1 MHYVTLLLA
10 QGAAAQPSPLV
21 GMMPLVLIVMIFY
34 FLVIRPAQTKQRK
47 LEELIKGLKS
57 GDKVILNPGI
67 LGTITGVD
75 EQTFQVRVDD
85 KTRLRV
91 LRSAIAGLQ
100 GEAPELEKK

>member
-1 MHYVTLLLA
+1 MHDVTLLLA
-10 QGAAAQPSPLV
+10 QAGPAPSPLV

-47 LEELIKGLKS
+47 LDELIKNLKS

-67 LGTITGVD
+67 LGTIVGVD
-75 EQTFQVRVDD
+75 ELTFQVRVDD

-91 LRSAIAGLQ
+91 LRSAISGLQ
-100 GEAPELEKK
+100 GESAELKKK

>member
-1 MHYVTLLLA
+1 MSYLTLLLA
-10 QGAAAQPSPLV
+10 QGAPAQPSPLV

-47 LEELIKGLKS
+47 LEELIKELKS

-67 LGTITGVD
+67 LGTIVGVD
-75 EQTFQVRVDD
+75 DKTFHVRVDD
-85 KTRLRV
+85 KTRIRV

-100 GEAPELEKK
+100 GESPELEKK

>member
-10 QGAAAQPSPLV
+10 QGAPAQPSPLV

-47 LEELIKGLKS
+47 LEELVKGLKS

-75 EQTFQVRVDD
+75 EQTLQVRVDD

-91 LRSAIAGLQ
+91 LRSAVSGLQ
-100 GEAPELEKK
+100 GESPELEKK